1 MFYPWVE
8 AVLGVAAICVGLI
21 PSIWKEGEPWDD
33 RNEFFGERRR
43 RSIVSNKQDTV
54 KGRMIEFC
62 YRFTKWFTD
71 KRLYLIAAFLAI
83 LVVLL
88 QLSP

>member
-1 MFYPWVE
+1 VFNPWVE
-8 AVLGVAAICVGLI
+8 AVLGVAAICVGLV
-21 PSIWKEGEPWDD
+21 PSIWKEGGKWDD
-33 RNEFFGERRR
+33 RNEFFGEKRR
-43 RSIVSNKQDTV
+43 RSIFNNKQDTI

-62 YRFTKWFTD
+62 CRFTKWFTD

-83 LVVLL
+83 LAVLL